1 MYPSWGRYGGAG
13 HYPPSQMQQHYGGS
27 QPVQQQQQPY
37 GGSQPAQQHY
47 GVSHPAQQQQQQQQQ
62 HYGVPQPAQPQQYGG
77 SQQQYGGSQ
86 PAQQQP
92 VVAAAAAANMVVGAA
107 ASGPVGC
114 GGNGSG
120 TNNFGASSAFQSF
133 RQQHL
138 EQLQQLQQMH
148 QKQMQSVLLPPNHA
162 EDWQASRGSAA
173 GTMSYQQQQQALHHH
188 QQSHH
193 ASPFDQQQEQPEPVS
208 LPPPPQQQL
217 QLPPLVSQQQHAQA
231 GQLQHPPPVCQI
243 QQQAAAPHHQSAP
256 EAPASS
262 DPQNQVQQQQVAP
275 SINHAQMHPQANQT
289 QLQQQP
295 TVPVPISNNLPQQQG
310 NSNEVPSSHQVQ
322 QRQLPQTDT
331 SSMSLQE
338 IYGTDD
344 LITQTSKEQTKEQ
357 QQYWYKMHL
366 LSLQQKAKGQQQS
379 QTAGRDK
386 LSEAQQESKP
396 PVPPPPQEPPRN
408 EPPPPPPRDEPP
420 PPLPPDEPKPSIKP
434 PENPEEEQR
443 LKQLQAAAAQWQQ
456 QQQQRV
462 GYQYQAMMQQH
473 AQLRQLL
480 QQYQQL
486 IQNPPHLHTM
496 SIDMQLR
503 HYEMQQQQFTVL
515 YQQWERQFQQW
526 QDHLQSYPHKD
537 QLQNYKNQWIQ
548 WQEQMKTT
556 KSHLLDRVEAL
567 KNIKQQYMSNP
578 YMGSVPTMPP
588 YVHYPPPQVGVTT
601 PPLITGSTS
610 AVPSIPQITGPSLPL
625 KLPPISVPQEASV
638 TGGPQAQM
646 SPQVP
651 LAQQAPPVTSVSS
664 EKEQLEPP
672 AKKESPP
679 IAAASSSSSSSSTV
693 TVTTTTTTAAAAS
706 SSTFT
711 NTLTTPSGPVPS
723 TGLLGVRPSKPAPDP
738 AKSMQSE
745 GSRFDGPCGRGA
757 STVDGPRVR
766 LEGPRPRAP
775 WFEGQQLEGPRS
787 RFEGQHLEGPPTHSG
802 EPPTRPSLLGPGPRP
817 PLLETPR
824 GPIPRLNQS
833 RGIPPL
839 MSGPQACGPRWR
851 TPRPLFGQAEEKI
864 QPAAEKKEPL
874 QEAPQKPEFEDKTLP
889 VQHTQYDS
897 KVKKDALGSRDSL
910 TPERPPKF
918 ITKVQN
924 QEAPQKTEGAVN
936 TETIAAGTNV
946 VLKPSD
952 TLDQKPVA
960 VAESPTTLIT
970 TSTKSTTV
978 TSASSSSA
986 PFVPEYK
993 NSEPLDLKPPH
1004 PEFRQEKGPGRGR
1017 GSSRNMNRRNQN
1029 VAGFNKRPPLLSD
1042 EPGGLKHHG
1051 KNEGQKQVIVDK
1063 GKGGPLLEREK
1074 FEHWKQEIPLREPEL
1089 DFDDP
1094 YRREERPLLRRPMF
1108 PHEERW
1114 DHESGPYDL
1123 DHNRDLDR
1131 FGRPHDYP
1139 GREFDQEFYRLEDR
1153 DLHERRDF
1161 PPFPPQIPMNRFRE
1175 ERWREDRTRESY
1187 EKDLRD
1193 RGELQI
1199 WEYPERPEFRRD
1211 YYEPEKFDWER
1222 ERIEGRRFPP
1232 DVEDRRFPPDV
1243 EDRRFPPD
1251 IEGRRFPPDVED
1263 RRFPPDVEDRRF
1275 PPDDRRFPPD
1285 LEDRRFPPDLEDR
1298 RFPPDLEDRR
1308 FPPDLEGRR
1317 FPPDDRRFPPD
1328 LEGRRFP
1335 PDDRRFPPD
1344 LEERRFPPDDR
1355 RFLPDLEDRRFPPD
1369 LEGRRF
1375 PPDRRF
1381 SPDLEDRGFPPDDR
1395 RFPPDLE
1402 DRRFPPDDRR
1412 FPPDLED
1419 RRFLPDDRQFPPDLE
1434 NRRFP
1439 PDNRQFPPDLEDR
1452 RFITGER
1459 FPPDLDRRGFPPD
1472 LTGVQPP
1479 LEEHLQPPPT
1489 LPPAVTFPVQPLPDI
1504 PETPETDQPV
1514 SIGGVVALSQR
1525 QHEIILKAAQELK
1538 MLREQQEKQQK
1549 FKDGE
1554 PGAPSV
1560 GRLAEGGIPGLDTD
1574 TSEMDLQAQPA
1585 TTESAVA
1592 PAIVEPV
1599 SDPSVERW
1607 DTDSFQGLWDSTS
1620 DKVDDPGLGFPQQVL
1635 ETEQL
1640 STPAPALLPPLNT
1653 VPLPQQ
1659 SLDYGHGRGKEHI
1672 PYGERITLRPTP
1684 ILERPYEKDHNIP
1697 RDRYE
1702 RDLYLDRRG
1711 NLNTDRRDYDRD
1723 RELYRDRSV
1732 DYDRGDRYERDR
1744 HSRGERMPRVPS
1756 PRPPSYRDKD
1766 AYRRGGFDRPPY
1778 ERAPDRPPYDHGP
1791 PVYGGERHGYSDER
1805 IPVPAPGPA
1814 PPLHPQP
1821 ALPPPRVEKKPEMK
1835 NVDDILKMPGRQ
1847 SRPERIVVIMRGL
1860 PGSGKTHVA
1869 KLIRDKEVEFGGAAP
1884 RVLSLDDY
1892 FMTEVEKT
1900 EKDPDSGKRIKKK
1913 VLEYE
1918 YEPEMEE
1925 TYRNSMFKSFRK
1937 TLDDG
1942 FFPFIILDAI
1952 NDRVKHFQQFW
1963 SAAKTKGFEVYI
1975 AEMSSDNQTCAKR
1988 NIHGRK
1994 LKDITKMAHHWETAP
2009 RHMMRLDIR
2018 SLLQDAAIEEVE
2030 MEDFDPNAEQK
2041 KEEEKK
2047 ETVEEEESD
2056 LGYIPKSKWEMD
2068 TSEAKLDKLDGIRT
2082 GNKRKRG
2089 WESIAQRMEDYLQLP
2104 DDYATR
2110 ASEPGKKRVRWADL
2124 EEKKDADRKRAIG
2137 FVVGQTDWEKI
2148 TDETGQLA
2156 ERALNRTKYF

>member
-47 GVSHPAQQQQQQQQQ
+47 
-62 HYGVPQPAQPQQYGG
+62 
-77 SQQQYGGSQ
+77 
-86 PAQQQP
+86 
-92 VVAAAAAANMVVGAA
+92 
-107 ASGPVGC
+107 
-114 GGNGSG
+114 
-120 TNNFGASSAFQSF
+120 ASSAFQSF

-338 IYGTDD
+338 
-344 LITQTSKEQTKEQ
+344 Q

-420 PPLPPDEPKPSIKP
+420 PPLPPDEPKNKP
-434 PENPEEEQR
+434 KEDSKNPEEEQR

-745 GSRFDGPCGRGA
+745 GSRLLWLFHFDISALSKWLMTPPPPPMALGGCQSCMLKWARFDGPCGRGA

-1222 ERIEGRRFPP
+1222 ERIE
-1232 DVEDRRFPPDV
+1232 
-1243 EDRRFPPD
+1243 
-1251 IEGRRFPPDVED
+1251 
-1263 RRFPPDVEDRRF
+1263 
-1275 PPDDRRFPPD
+1275 
-1285 LEDRRFPPDLEDR
+1285 
-1298 RFPPDLEDRR
+1298 
-1308 FPPDLEGRR
+1308 
-1317 FPPDDRRFPPD
+1317 
-1328 LEGRRFP
+1328 
-1335 PDDRRFPPD
+1335 
-1344 LEERRFPPDDR
+1344 
-1355 RFLPDLEDRRFPPD
+1355 
-1369 LEGRRF
+1369 
-1375 PPDRRF
+1375 
-1381 SPDLEDRGFPPDDR
+1381 
-1395 RFPPDLE
+1395 
-1402 DRRFPPDDRR
+1402 
-1412 FPPDLED
+1412 
-1419 RRFLPDDRQFPPDLE
+1419 DDRQFPPDLE

-1452 RFITGER
+1452 RFIT
-1459 FPPDLDRRGFPPD
+1459 
-1472 LTGVQPP
+1472 
-1479 LEEHLQPPPT
+1479 
-1489 LPPAVTFPVQPLPDI
+1489 
-1504 PETPETDQPV
+1504 ETPETDQPV

-1574 TSEMDLQAQPA
+1574 TSEMDLQPPPPRHFMDSYFIMLAGLRSKNNHTHTQKSKKKKKKAQPA

-1659 SLDYGHGRGKEHI
+1659 SLDYGHGRDISTGKEHI

-1744 HSRGERMPRVPS
+1744 HSRGRMPRVPS